1 MISSFNLTDKLNSES
16 IQILV
21 NSKIKK
27 ISQHGFLS
35 NISNASNKK
44 NATLSLKDKHM
55 PIKHDRSTVI
65 SSSIENKLD
74 FLTSLNNYSF
84 CIYCSDHFH
93 ETQQIS
99 GYSFCSKCTD
109 YLK

>member
-44 NATLSLKDKHM
+44 NAKII
-55 PIKHDRSTVI
+55 IKNH
-65 SSSIENKLD
+65 
-74 FLTSLNNYSF
+74 NYGNHNELESF
-84 CIYCSDHFH
+84 Y
-93 ETQQIS
+93 EAQIS
-99 GYSFCSKCTD
+99 HY
-109 YLK
+109 YLKY